1 MITLLSVNT
10 APVGRL
16 HIQGRSVASAIG
28 KQPRT
33 GRVAVHAL
41 GLAHDE
47 QADPQWHGGLRKAV
61 YAYPHAHYAWWQTQR
76 HAHAVDL
83 FDQPLP
89 PGFMG
94 ENLTLDG
101 LLEADVYVGDTL
113 HFPDCSLRVTEPRQP
128 CFKFVHIM
136 GYAQAAR
143 DMVTQGCCG
152 WYLEVVRPGSIE
164 AGASATL
171 VPGPRQTPIT
181 QLLRRRRSND

>member
-1 MITLLSVNT
+1 
-10 APVGRL
+10 
-16 HIQGRSVASAIG
+16 
-28 KQPRT
+28 
-33 GRVAVHAL
+33 
-41 GLAHDE
+41 
-47 QADPQWHGGLRKAV
+47 
-61 YAYPHAHYAWWQTQR
+61 
-76 HAHAVDL
+76 
-83 FDQPLP
+83 
-89 PGFMG
+89 MG

-181 QLLRRRRSND
+181 QLLRRRRSDD